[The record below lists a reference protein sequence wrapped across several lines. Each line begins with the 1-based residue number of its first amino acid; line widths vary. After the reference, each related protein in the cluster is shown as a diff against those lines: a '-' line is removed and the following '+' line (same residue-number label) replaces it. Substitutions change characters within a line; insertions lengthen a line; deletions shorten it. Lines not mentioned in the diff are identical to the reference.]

1 MDEFLE
7 RSNKM
12 TDKIIETVL
21 FVLLILVVGWLLMI
35 MVNRIMVHRK
45 KINKFTLLMCK
56 ILGWHYVVDYDS
68 KTYGTCAICGKDKLL
83 QDSQGNWF
91 E

>member
-1 MDEFLE
+1 MDELLE

-12 TDKIIETVL
+12 IDKIVTIIL
-21 FVLLILVVGWLLMI
+21 FVLFILAIGWLLTI
-35 MVNRIMVHRK
+35 IINRIMVHRK
-45 KINKFTLLMCK
+45 KINRFTLFMCK

-68 KTYGTCAICGKDKLL
+68 KTYGTCAICGKNKLL